1 MSSLTFHSDDHREPG
16 FVSFW
21 CWLLTML
28 HFILMIMK
36 KNKFCVIQII
46 FSFMTNTL
54 MHRFTSADQNLGI
67 FSRTTSFSPS
77 RFLSSCPSL
86 VTSSSTLT
94 RLVKIKFGLLRTP
107 QCSPIVTL
115 IGWFWELRKSVLL
128 QTKCVRHL
136 FCPLCHHG
144 CLRSHRG
151 GFCFTDRQALLIYWL
166 KLLPWWVFLFFFLT
180 KFALP
185 SRCFS
190 THGSRLLTHGGSAT
204 GRTSFLIIDTLFL
217 TFLSINL
224 LICPIFWSLHFFCQ

>member
-1 MSSLTFHSDDHREPG
+1 MPERKVFFLLMSSLTFHSDDHREPG

-94 RLVKIKFGLLRTP
+94 RLVKDKGWSTYNSPMLSHYHTNRLILRTP
-107 QCSPIVTL
+107 KVRSTANEMCTS
-115 IGWFWELRKSVLL
+115 SVLSSL
-128 QTKCVRHL
+128 SSWLSPESSRWV
-136 FCPLCHHG
+136 
-144 CLRSHRG
+144 
-151 GFCFTDRQALLIYWL
+151 LLH
-166 KLLPWWVFLFFFLT
+166 
-180 KFALP
+180 
-185 SRCFS
+185 S
-190 THGSRLLTHGGSAT
+190 
-204 GRTSFLIIDTLFL
+204 
-217 TFLSINL
+217 
-224 LICPIFWSLHFFCQ
+224 